1 MNEKGIKDLQAIL
14 EEFEQEGK
22 SLSPAIWL
30 WNDFLKHVM
39 LPIKLF
45 IASSRFG
52 VWEVNQYAKVEFL
65 LTVFATNR
73 PIYSKYMS
81 YMILQRKHLIADVMD
96 GFQEGLF
103 FSKLSEGKFNS
114 VWIDYVLEANEK
126 RAFKGTGAKN

>member
-1 MNEKGIKDLQAIL
+1 MNEKGIKDIKASL

-22 SLSPAIWL
+22 SLSSAIWF
-30 WNDFLKHVM
+30 WDDFLKHVM

-52 VWEVNQYAKVEFL
+52 IWERDQYAKVEFIPI
-65 LTVFATNR
+65 VFATNMS
-73 PIYSKYMS
+73 IYSKYMR
-81 YMILQRKHLIADVMD
+81 YMILQRKHLLADVMD

-114 VWIDYVLEANEK
+114 V
-126 RAFKGTGAKN
+126 